1 MRKYWD
7 KVKTWVVNH
16 KIWSIIIGVI
26 ILIGCFAVIDA
37 QNDTES
43 DKAKYEQQYQK
54 EESSAKKD
62 VKTSQK
68 GKQLNKE
75 KKAYKETKEDIKKVT
90 TSGKFDEMEYNK
102 SDKELVVTLKNIDG
116 FSDKGKGK
124 RKNINQ
130 EIVNVV
136 RGAKDTKLNVDT
148 ISVNVNGQYQDD
160 ELNKETLREATTQ
173 WDIETAKKL
182 DHTNIIQVQENPEQY
197 AKLYQRF

>member
-1 MRKYWD
+1 MIKYWD
-7 KVKTWVVNH
+7 KIKEWVVNH
-16 KIWSIIIGVI
+16 KIWSFVIGVI
-26 ILIGCFAVIDA
+26 IVIGCFAIADA
-37 QNDTES
+37 QNDTDGEKS
-43 DKAKYEQQYQK
+43 KYEQQYQK
-54 EESSAKKD
+54 EDNEPKKH

-75 KKAYKETKEDIKKVT
+75 KKAYKNTKEDIKKVI
-90 TSGKFDEMEYNK
+90 TSGKFDKMEYNK

-116 FSDKGKGK
+116 FSDKGK

-136 RGAKDTKLNVDT
+136 RGAKDTKLDVDT

-182 DHTNIIQVQENPEQY
+182 DHTNIIQVQENPERY
-197 AKLYQRF
+197 ATLYQRF

>member
-7 KVKTWVVNH
+7 KVKCWVVNH
-16 KIWSIIIGVI
+16 KIWSTIIGMI
-26 ILIGCFAVIDA
+26 IVIGCIAVADA
-37 QNDTES
+37 QNDTEDEKS
-43 DKAKYEQQYQK
+43 KYEQQYQK
-54 EESSAKKD
+54 EDNESKKH

-68 GKQLNKE
+68 AKQVTDE
-75 KKAYKETKEDIKKVT
+75 QKAYKKTKEDIKKVT
-90 TSGKFDEMEYNK
+90 TSGKFDGMEYNK
-102 SDKELVVTLKNIDG
+102 SDKELVITLKNIDG
-116 FSDKGKGK
+116 FSDKGK

-130 EIVNVV
+130 EIVNAV
-136 RGAKDTKLNVDT
+136 RGANDTKLDVDT

>member
-7 KVKTWVVNH
+7 KVKGWVVNH
-16 KIWSIIIGVI
+16 KIWSTIIGMI
-26 ILIGCFAVIDA
+26 IVIGCIAVADA
-37 QNDTES
+37 QNDTEDEKS
-43 DKAKYEQQYQK
+43 KYEQQYQK
-54 EESSAKKD
+54 EDNESKKH

-68 GKQLNKE
+68 SKQVTDE
-75 KKAYKETKEDIKKVT
+75 QKAYKKTKEDIKKVT
-90 TSGKFDEMEYNK
+90 TSGKFDGMEYNK
-102 SDKELVVTLKNIDG
+102 SDKELVITLKNIDG
-116 FSDKGKGK
+116 FSDKGK

-130 EIVNVV
+130 EIVNAV
-136 RGAKDTKLNVDT
+136 RGANDTKLDVDT

>member
-7 KVKTWVVNH
+7 KVKDWVVNH
-16 KIWSIIIGVI
+16 KIWSFIIGGAIV
-26 ILIGCFAVIDA
+26 IGCFAVADA
-37 QNDTES
+37 QNDTEA

-54 EESSAKKD
+54 EDNESKKH

-75 KKAYKETKEDIKKVT
+75 KKAYKKTKEDIKKIT

-116 FSDKGKGK
+116 FSDKGK

-136 RGAKDTKLNVDT
+136 RGASDTKLDVDT

-160 ELNKETLREATTQ
+160 DLNKETLREATTK
-173 WDIETAKKL
+173 WDMETAKKL
-182 DHTNIIQVQENPEQY
+182 DHTNILQVQENPERY
-197 AKLYQRF
+197 ATLYQRF

>member
-1 MRKYWD
+1 MKKYWD
-7 KVKTWVVNH
+7 KVKEWVVNH
-16 KIWSIIIGVI
+16 KVWSFVIGGVI
-26 ILIGCFAVIDA
+26 VIGCFAVIDA
-37 QNDTES
+37 QNDTEA

-54 EESSAKKD
+54 EESSAEKQS
-62 VKTSQK
+62 KTSQK

-75 KKAYKETKEDIKKVT
+75 KKAYKNTKEEIKKVT
-90 TSGKFDEMEYNK
+90 TSGKFDKMEYNK
-102 SDKELVVTLKNIDG
+102 SDKELIVTLKNIDG
-116 FSDKGKGK
+116 FSDKGK

-136 RGAKDTKLNVDT
+136 RGAKDTKLDVNT

-173 WDIETAKKL
+173 WDIEMAKKI
-182 DHTNIIQVQENPEQY
+182 DHTNLLQVQENPEQY